1 MTEAGKSTEELFKL
15 MQENP
20 DLPVVPMVDSDVAA
34 GYAWNIGRLEEVEI
48 EIDEYLIADGNVYT
62 KSEDDIQEVLE
73 AACGSLKAGIMED
86 EEAERVYQ
94 QLPWQ
99 KAIMLYIRAI
109 WV

>member
-1 MTEAGKSTEELFKL
+1 MNKEKSTEELLKL

-48 EIDEYLIADGNVYT
+48 DEYLIADGNVYT

-73 AACGSLKAGIMED
+73 AAYGSLKAGRMED

>member
-1 MTEAGKSTEELFKL
+1 MNKGKSTEKLFKL

-20 DLPVVPMVDSDVAA
+20 KLPVVPMVDSDVAA

-48 EIDEYLIADGNVYT
+48 DEYLIADGNVYT

-73 AACGSLKAGIMED
+73 AAYGSLKAGRMEE
-86 EEAERVYQ
+86 EEAEKAYQ
-94 QLPWQ
+94 QLPWI
-99 KAIMLYIRAI
+99 KAIMLHIMAI

>member
-1 MTEAGKSTEELFKL
+1 MNKDKSTEKLFKL

-20 DLPVVPMVDSDVAA
+20 KLPVVPMVDSDVAA

-48 EIDEYLIADGNVYT
+48 DEYLIADGNVYT
-62 KSEDDIQEVLE
+62 KSADDIQEVLE
-73 AACGSLKAGIMED
+73 AAYGSLKAGIMED

-99 KAIMLYIRAI
+99 RAILLYIRAI

>member
-1 MTEAGKSTEELFKL
+1 MSKDKSTEELLKL
-15 MQENP
+15 MQEYP
-20 DLPVVPMVDSDVAA
+20 ELPVIPMVDSDVAA

-48 EIDEYLIADGNVYT
+48 EEYLIADGNVYT
-62 KSEDDIQEVLE
+62 KSADDIQEVLE
-73 AACGSLKAGIMED
+73 AVYGSLKAGRMED

>member
-1 MTEAGKSTEELFKL
+1 MNKDKSKEELFKL

-20 DLPVVPMVDSDVAA
+20 DLQVVPMVDSDVITQE
-34 GYAWNIGRLEEVEI
+34 GWAWYIGRLASA

-73 AACGSLKAGIMED
+73 AAYGSLKAGIMED